1 MLLTFLWIKMPRKD
15 REEYNAY
22 MRKYLKGWR
31 AKEKARNIAL
41 KKRLEQLDIPFHN
54 RLFPKKKG
62 KK

>member
-1 MLLTFLWIKMPRKD
+1 MPRKD